1 MSGKKIAW
9 LTLLLAAVAAG
20 IYGYKEFTRTNKQ
33 LINAKPDYTMTAS
46 ALINDFENDDNMATT
61 RYNGKVLEVSGSVL
75 TVEIDDSGYYTV
87 ILGEQGTM
95 SAVRCSI
102 DSTQQANAARIKAGS
117 SVLIRGACTGF
128 NKDEMGLGA
137 DVILNRCAVIK

>member
-75 TVEIDDSGYYTV
+75 TVEKDDSGYYTV

-102 DSTQQANAARIKAGS
+102 DSTQQANAARIKTGS